1 MLSLATLALNAQN
14 VTVKGTVT
22 DATTGEAVPATAVQ
36 VKGTTT
42 GTIADNDG
50 MYSIVVPAD
59 GTLVFS
65 SIGYVAT
72 EVAVRGKAVIN
83 ISLTPDS
90 KMLEETIVVAF
101 GTSSREAFTG
111 SATVVKSDDITK
123 VQNSNPTRA
132 LEGMVAGVQMTTAS
146 GSLSASPSIQ
156 IRGISSISAGTS
168 PLYVVDGIPYD
179 GDLNNINSADIE
191 SMTVLKDAASNAL
204 YGARGANGVIMIT
217 TKKSRSRD
225 AVVTLDARVGV
236 NSKALQSYDYITD
249 PGQYYETHYSALYN
263 SYLNAGMSQSAAW
276 LRAAN
281 NVAGPASEGGL
292 AYNVY
297 TLPEG
302 ELLIGSNGKLNPNAK
317 LGRTVNFNGVDFYLT
332 PDNWMNEAYRQS
344 VRQEYNA
351 TVSGGTDKA
360 SFYASFGY
368 LNNNGIIAGENMTR
382 YSARLRAD
390 YQAKKWLKVGA
401 NFAYA
406 HYEWNNG
413 NDDEGSSGSTA
424 NIFAFA
430 SQMAPI
436 YPLYMRTIDANGN
449 ISKMIDEHGLIRMDY
464 GGGLNAG
471 LHRPIQPNA
480 NALQAATL
488 DLGNTVGNAL
498 SLTGFAEAK
507 FAKYFTFTF
516 NAGLNLDEYRGTS
529 ISNMWYGQF
538 VPDGGTISKSHGR
551 SFQYN
556 LQQILSYD
564 QTFAGAHHLNI
575 MVGHENYASRAE
587 SLSGYKKRLFS
598 MNVRELNGAVVDGN
612 GAASSASDYNNEGVF
627 ARAQYDW
634 AEKLFVSASYRA
646 DASSRF
652 HPDHRWGNFWSAGIG
667 WLINKESFF
676 NADWVDMLK
685 IKASVGSQGNDNIG
699 SFRYTDT
706 YGISNNDGQ
715 VAISFG
721 GKGNKKISW
730 ETNTNFNVGTDFDFL
745 KGRIS
750 GSVEYFYRL
759 TSNMLFFFNVPASL
773 GYSGYYD
780 NIGDMAN
787 QGIEFSLNFVPV
799 RTSLVDW
806 NIYLNGTHYKNKVV
820 RLPEERKTKE
830 VEGYFGYA
838 SGNKFIGQGLPLR
851 TFLLPKYAGVNHENG
866 LPMWYK
872 DIYETNEDGTEKL
885 DANGCKI
892 VKETVTT
899 ESYSESTQYL
909 CNDVTPKLYGG
920 FGTSFR
926 IGTPEIGD
934 FDFSASFTYSIGGL
948 TYDSGYAS
956 LMTPPGTSGV
966 GSNIHKDVLNAWTPE
981 NKESNIPRFVYKDQ
995 NITGAS
1001 NYYLV
1006 DASYLNFQNLQV
1018 GYQLPS
1024 RLTHKA
1030 KISKIRVYCSI
1041 DNICYVSY
1049 RHGLD
1054 PRQSFSGAT
1063 GDSYASPMRT
1073 VSGGLNITF

>member
-1 MLSLATLALNAQN
+1 MLSLVALAASAQN
-14 VTVKGTVT
+14 ITVKGTIT
-22 DATTGEAVPATAVQ
+22 DASTGEAVPSAAVQ

-42 GTIADNDG
+42 GAIADLDG
-50 MYSIVVPAD
+50 NFTISAPAD

-65 SIGYVAT
+65 SIGYITVET
-72 EVAVRGKAVIN
+72 PVKGKSTFHV
-83 ISLTPDS
+83 LLDPDA
-90 KMLEETIVVAF
+90 KMLDETIVVAF
-101 GTSSREAFTG
+101 GTATRESFTG
-111 SATVVKSDDITK
+111 SATVVKSDDIAK

-156 IRGISSISAGTS
+156 IRGISSISAGTA

-217 TKKSRSRD
+217 TKKARSRD

-236 NSKALQSYDYITD
+236 NSKALQSYDYITN
-249 PGQYYETHYSALYN
+249 PAQYYELHYAALYN
-263 SYLNAGMSQSAAW
+263 SYLNAGQSPSAAW

-297 TLPEG
+297 TVPQG
-302 ELLIGSNGKLNPNAK
+302 ELLIGSNGKLNPNAT
-317 LGRTVNFNGVDFYLT
+317 LGRTVNFDGVDFYLT
-332 PDNWMNEAYRQS
+332 PDNWMNEAYRTS

-351 TVSGGTDKA
+351 SVSGATDKA

-401 NFAYA
+401 NMSYA

-436 YPLYMRTIDANGN
+436 YPLYMRTIDAEGN
-449 ISKMIDEHGLIRMDY
+449 ISKMIDEHGLTRLDY

-488 DLGNTVGNAL
+488 DIGNTVGNAF

-529 ISNMWYGQF
+529 IANMWYGQF
-538 VPDGGTISKSHGR
+538 VPDGGTIQKSHGR

-564 QTFAGAHHLNI
+564 RTFADIHHINV
-575 MVGHENYASRAE
+575 MVGHENYASRGE
-587 SLSGYKKRLFS
+587 SLSAYKKRLFS
-598 MNVRELNGAVVDGN
+598 MGVRELNGAVVDGQ
-612 GAASSASDYNNEGVF
+612 GASSSASDYNNEGVF
-627 ARAQYDW
+627 FRAQYDW

-652 HPDHRWGNFWSAGIG
+652 HPDNRWGHFWSAGIG
-667 WLINKESFF
+667 WLMNKENWFTAS
-676 NADWVDMLK
+676 WVDMLK
-685 IKASVGSQGNDNIG
+685 LKASVGSQGNDNIG

-706 YGISNNDGQ
+706 YVIKNNEGQ
-715 VAISFG
+715 IAINFNS
-721 GKGNKKISW
+721 KGNKNISW
-730 ETNTNFNVGTDFDFL
+730 ETNTNFNVGADFDLF
-745 KGRIS
+745 KGRLS
-750 GSVEYFYRL
+750 GSIEYFYRL
-759 TSNMLFFFNVPASL
+759 TSDMLFFFNVPASL

-780 NIGDMAN
+780 NIGDMSN
-787 QGIEFSLNFVPV
+787 SGIELSLNVTPV
-799 RTSLVDW
+799 RTRTVEW
-806 NIYLNGTHYKNKVV
+806 NLYANGTHYKNKIV
-820 RLPEERKTKE
+820 RLPDERKTKE
-830 VEGYFGYA
+830 QEGYFGYA
-838 SGNKFIGQGLPLR
+838 SGNKFVGEGLPLN
-851 TFLLPKYAGVNHENG
+851 TFLLAKYAGVDQQDG

-872 DIYETNEDGTEKL
+872 DVYQL
-885 DANGCKI
+885 DAEGNPATDEQGRKI
-892 VKETVTT
+892 VLETVTT
-899 ESYSESTQYL
+899 KSYSESTQYL
-909 CNDVTPKLYGG
+909 CNNVTPKFYGG
-920 FGTSFR
+920 FGTSLR
-926 IGTPEIGD
+926 VGTPQIGD
-934 FDFSASFTYSIGGL
+934 FDFNASFTYSLGGL

-956 LMTPPGTSGV
+956 LMTNPGNSV
-966 GSNIHKDVLNAWTPE
+966 GSNYHKDLLSAWTPE
-981 NKESNIPRFVYKDQ
+981 NPSATIPRFAYKDQ
-995 NITGAS
+995 NIAAAS
-1001 NYYLV
+1001 DRFLT

-1018 GYQLPS
+1018 GYQFPS
-1024 RLTHKA
+1024 RLTQRA
-1030 KISKIRVYCSI
+1030 KIGKIRIYCSI
-1041 DNICYVSY
+1041 DNICYFSY